1 MYKSI
6 TISAQLLGL
15 ADRLGFE
22 KICQEEKTD
31 KRYRHFTARTQFHA
45 MMVAQLTKLNGLRGI
60 ENAIASDNDLYHA
73 GIKSNV
79 TRTNLAHANE
89 SRPSEVF
96 RKFYFHLLDHYKFL
110 SGKGSRKEEKNLKLI
125 DATTISLNLNDFS

>member
-15 ADRLGFE
+15 VDQLGFG
-22 KICQEEKTD
+22 KICSEAKTD
-31 KRYRHFTARTQFHA
+31 RRYRHFTARTQFYA
-45 MMVAQLTKLNGLRGI
+45 MMVAQLTNQKGLRGI

-73 GIKSNV
+73 GIKSNI

-89 SRPSEVF
+89 SRQSEVF
-96 RKFYFHLLDHYKFL
+96 RTFISTS
-110 SGKGSRKEEKNLKLI
+110 SGTTNFSAAGEAGRK
-125 DATTISLNLNDFS
+125 